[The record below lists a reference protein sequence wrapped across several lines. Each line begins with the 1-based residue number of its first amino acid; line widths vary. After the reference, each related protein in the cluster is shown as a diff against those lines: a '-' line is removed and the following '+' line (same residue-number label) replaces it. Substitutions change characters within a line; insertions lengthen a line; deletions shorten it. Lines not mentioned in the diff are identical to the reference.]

1 MDTSAVEVF
10 GGDGRATLTSLLL
23 PEPDAQGMSFY
34 TTGGTARIVT
44 LDVHRPADVFRVT
57 DRDPDRPAPPA
68 PDGGAGSVLLRA
80 SADAADGY
88 AVNLDPNLRTVRLF
102 RRDAGRSTVLAE
114 VPLLVRGGTT
124 LPLRIRARS
133 SRIEVLVGDRTVIDT
148 ADGTHRRGRI
158 GLNVFGGRAAY
169 QDTHVTAL

>member
-1 MDTSAVEVF
+1 MDASAVEVF

-34 TTGGTARIVT
+34 ATGGTARIVT
-44 LDVHRPADVFRVT
+44 LDVHRLADVFRVT

-102 RRDAGRSTVLAE
+102 RRDAGR
-114 VPLLVRGGTT
+114 
-124 LPLRIRARS
+124 ARS
-133 SRIEVLVGDRTVIDT
+133 SPRCPCSSGAGPRCRCASAPAPPVSRCSSATVRSST
-148 ADGTHRRGRI
+148 PPTEPI
-158 GLNVFGGRAAY
+158 GGAGSV
-169 QDTHVTAL
+169 